1 MIAWTLVAHIFGF
14 MLWVSGL
21 MVTSITLSRH
31 AREPSAEAREVLG
44 RLERIFLRGLADPG
58 AALTIIAGIIL
69 FMSNLEAN
77 LRAPWLHIKL
87 AFVVILIGLHGWIAT
102 RSKYFSTGRITLQPL
117 QARILAVSVLVIFL
131 IILILTLPGRFF
143 LA

>member
-21 MVTSITLSRH
+21 LVTSITLSGH
-31 AREPSAEAREVLG
+31 AQETSTEGREALG
-44 RLERIFLRGLADPG
+44 RLERLFLRGMADPG

-69 FMSNLEAN
+69 FSTNLQAN
-77 LRAPWLHIKL
+77 LHAPWLHIKL

-102 RSKYFSTGRITLQPL
+102 RSKYLSTGRIKMQPS
-117 QARILAVSVLVIFL
+117 QARMLMISVLVIFL

>member
-21 MVTSITLSRH
+21 TVTALALSGH
-31 AREPSAEAREVLG
+31 AQEASVEGREAIG

-58 AALTIIAGIIL
+58 AALTILAGIIL
-69 FMSNLEAN
+69 FMSNLQAN
-77 LRAPWLHIKL
+77 LHAPWLHIKL

-102 RSKYFSTGRITLQPL
+102 RSKYLSTGRIKMQSG
-117 QARILAVSVLVIFL
+117 QARMLAISVLVIFL